1 MKRISVF
8 VLVLTLLGALLLP
21 CAAAPS
27 THVSLSGVTLSDEEA
42 QTLET
47 LAQTIEDNFGI
58 EAFFYY
64 DGEQEG
70 GDAFQAAAQKF
81 LRSNAATQDAT
92 LFAVSQTTYYI
103 YSVGEAKSI
112 VSNDD
117 ADTLYEA
124 IKYSDEHGEIY
135 NAAAHYFAAL
145 QALLAQRVG
154 LSLAG
159 GTSTTAAAPQTTTVA
174 ATQAQSA
181 GLTYEQAQKLVKLQN
196 DIQETYGVE
205 GFFLRD
211 ESLEGGDEFTDY
223 VKGYLKEKAQT
234 DDATVFAVSKTSYYV
249 YSIGKAK
256 SMVSND
262 DADTLFAAVKD
273 ADARGDDYQ
282 AAVQYYKAL
291 PTILAQSTPSI
302 PTEIASERAQRLYDG
317 ADLLS
322 DEEEAALL
330 EQLNTRSEELQF
342 DIVVVTAKSIGAR
355 SPQVFAEDYY
365 DYNGFGY
372 GDSHDGCLLLI
383 SMADRDWWSSAF
395 GYGVTALDYIYFI
408 DYLGTDHFYS
418 ALKDGDYNDCFNRYV
433 ELVGDFVV
441 EARENKPFSP
451 SHRYNDAKNKIIGVI
466 ISLIIGL
473 IIGAI
478 VTFSKRKSYVAEV
491 HKQAGAGDYLVNGSL
506 QITQRDDRFVNTY
519 VDRTRRVQESSSSGG
534 GGGGSSSHS
543 SPHTSSSG
551 RSYTSGGGGKF

>member
-103 YSVGEAKSI
+103 DSVGEAKSI

-159 GTSTTAAAPQTTTVA
+159 GTTTTAAATQTTTAA

-196 DIQETYGVE
+196 GIQETYGVE
-205 GFFLRD
+205 AFFLRD

-249 YSIGKAK
+249 YSTGKAK

-317 ADLLS
+317 ADLLT

-330 EQLNTRSEELQF
+330 ERLDTLSEALQF
-342 DIVVVTAKSIGAR
+342 DVVIVTAENIGTR
-355 SPQVFAEDYY
+355 TPMEFADDYY
-365 DYNGFGY
+365 DYNGFGFD
-372 GDSHDGCLLLI
+372 GRDKDGCLLLI
-383 SMADRDWWSSAF
+383 SMADRDWWVSTR
-395 GYGVTALDYIYFI
+395 GEGITALDSDYFI
-408 DYLGTDHFYS
+408 GYLEID
-418 ALKDGDYNDCFNRYV
+418 
-433 ELVGDFVV
+433 DFM
-441 EARENKPFSP
+441 
-451 SHRYNDAKNKIIGVI
+451 DQ
-466 ISLIIGL
+466 L
-473 IIGAI
+473 
-478 VTFSKRKSYVAEV
+478 
-491 HKQAGAGDYLVNGSL
+491 
-506 QITQRDDRFVNTY
+506 
-519 VDRTRRVQESSSSGG
+519 
-534 GGGGSSSHS
+534 
-543 SPHTSSSG
+543 
-551 RSYTSGGGGKF
+551 